1 MASYQAKR
9 RDPLLDQKTQAVI
22 ERRGKELIGL
32 ALIALAVL
40 TAMMLASYAPD
51 DPSWLAATDAEAQN
65 LLGRFGASI
74 ASPLTVI
81 MGYGA
86 WGFVL
91 AFAVWGVRL
100 TLHRGA
106 DRALNRVIFAPIALA
121 LGSIYASTHVPGAGW
136 EHSFG
141 LGGLFGDTILG
152 ALLGILPF
160 GAGLG
165 LKLLSLLSF
174 AGLLAMGTFVLGFDR
189 RELGLIAR
197 ALVVGSVLLYARVLA
212 VAGLAAN
219 RAVAAARGARSRMAE
234 RRASLDT
241 EGGEE
246 VFDAPAPLRSARAD
260 LEQEIEERRLTE
272 EALAESNHE
281 MGVWLHEVEKTSE
294 AVREMAAMS
303 QTLQADL
310 SVEEGLSV
318 IAAYAERLFP
328 ELTGAVY
335 LREDLGDEESPLV
348 RRDGWGSAD
357 MMAETYA
364 RHECWSLRSGRP
376 LQIWGGARALGVCA
390 HAPEGTDCYA
400 CIPLVAHGEV
410 FGTLVMEGC
419 LDSAALPARGI
430 AADSAETM
438 QISFAEHV
446 ALALANLRFR
456 ERLKQESLTDHLT
469 GLHNRRALEDALG
482 REAAR
487 ARRDGSALAIAM
499 IDVDRFKEYNDVHG
513 HEAGDRVLAA
523 VGGFLKSRTRAGDLA
538 CRYGGEEFVLAWP
551 GMTLENAYA
560 RAEQLRQAIA
570 DLRVTHEGTEL
581 RPVTVSVG
589 IATFPDHG
597 VTGEAL
603 LAAADVALY
612 EAKAEGRDRV
622 VVAELVA
629 CAVEREV
636 TLSGQ

>member
-1 MASYQAKR
+1 MRFRHRILFMAATS
-9 RDPLLDQKTQAVI
+9 AVVVAVAASLAALYLVRANESFVRAQDAEQTAHAVLIAPATDAAHSAERYAASGDAEDAARFERALATARAAVAAPVAPGDI
-22 ERRGKELIGL
+22 ER
-32 ALIALAVL
+32 
-40 TAMMLASYAPD
+40 
-51 DPSWLAATDAEAQN
+51 ATDAEARLERLQRE
-65 LLGRFGASI
+65 LDDLAEAVPVGGGRQEAADAARTLAASDAVHEAAEELE
-74 ASPLTVI
+74 ASFS
-81 MGYGA
+81 A
-86 WGFVL
+86 QS
-91 AFAVWGVRL
+91 ADAAAAV
-100 TLHRGA
+100 RGA
-106 DRALNRVIFAPIALA
+106 ALRVI
-121 LGSIYASTHVPGAGW
+121 T
-136 EHSFG
+136 
-141 LGGLFGDTILG
+141 
-152 ALLGILPF
+152 
-160 GAGLG
+160 
-165 LKLLSLLSF
+165 
-174 AGLLAMGTFVLGFDR
+174 
-189 RELGLIAR
+189 LI
-197 ALVVGSVLLYARVLA
+197 
-212 VAGLAAN
+212 AGLAALGLVGISVAAVYAT
-219 RAVAAARGARSRMAE
+219 RSVRRPLAALRAAVARMEAGNLEGPVAVTGRDEIGELASAFEAMRGS
-234 RRASLDT
+234 
-241 EGGEE
+241 
-246 VFDAPAPLRSARAD
+246 LRSALAD

>member
-1 MASYQAKR
+1 MRFRHRILFMATASA
-9 RDPLLDQKTQAVI
+9 LVVAVAASLAALYLVRANESFVRAQDA
-22 ERRGKELIGL
+22 ERI
-32 ALIALAVL
+32 AHSVLIA
-40 TAMMLASYAPD
+40 P
-51 DPSWLAATDAEAQN
+51 ATDAAHSAERYA
-65 LLGRFGASI
+65 ASGDSED
-74 ASPLTVI
+74 AE
-81 MGYGA
+81 
-86 WGFVL
+86 
-91 AFAVWGVRL
+91 RL
-100 TLHRGA
+100 E
-106 DRALNRVIFAPIALA
+106 RALATARAAVAAPMAIEGVQRAEDADARVERL
-121 LGSIYASTHVPGAGW
+121 
-136 EHSFG
+136 
-141 LGGLFGDTILG
+141 
-152 ALLGILPF
+152 
-160 GAGLG
+160 
-165 LKLLSLLSF
+165 
-174 AGLLAMGTFVLGFDR
+174 R
-189 RELGLIAR
+189 RELEGLAEAVPVGAGRQGEVESAETLAASDAVHEAAGQLEEFFSAQSADAADAVRGAALRVITLIAALAAVGLVGISVASVYATRSVRRPLAALR
-197 ALVVGSVLLYARVLA
+197 AA
-212 VAGLAAN
+212 VARMEAGDLEGPVAVTGRDEIGELASAFE
-219 RAVAAARGARSRMAE
+219 AMRG
-234 RRASLDT
+234 SLRT
-241 EGGEE
+241 
-246 VFDAPAPLRSARAD
+246 ALAD
-260 LEQEIEERRLTE
+260 LEQEVEERRLTE

-310 SVEEGLSV
+310 SVDEGLSV

-328 ELTGAVY
+328 ALTGAVY
-335 LREDLGDEESPLV
+335 LREDIGDEESPLI
-348 RRDGWGSAD
+348 RREGWGSAD
-357 MMAETYA
+357 ALAESFT

-376 LQIWGGARALGVCA
+376 LQIWGGARALGACA

-419 LDSAALPARGI
+419 LDAAALPARGI

-456 ERLKQESLTDHLT
+456 ERLKRESLTDHLT

-487 ARRDGSALAIAM
+487 ARREGGALAIAM
-499 IDVDRFKEYNDVHG
+499 IDVDRFKQYNDVHG

-570 DLRVTHEGTEL
+570 ELRMMHEGTEL

-622 VVAELVA
+622 VVAEMVA